1 MENSKTIALTT
12 LYIRFIPSPNAQSK
26 REKTAVATTTYKVS
40 FQIHMIIE
48 CCFIAFK
55 KEKTRRFSAF
65 GLMVSE
71 GNASSFGLFIEKVEI
86 LSLELI
92 PQSQEQLVTIVRH
105 LGGISDIVQAR
116 VIVVHI
122 RHKWIEVSV
131 SGGILVSQVYREV
144 LA

>member
-1 MENSKTIALTT
+1 
-12 LYIRFIPSPNAQSK
+12 
-26 REKTAVATTTYKVS
+26 
-40 FQIHMIIE
+40 
-48 CCFIAFK
+48 
-55 KEKTRRFSAF
+55 
-65 GLMVSE
+65 MVSE
-71 GNASSFGLFIEKVEI
+71 GNASSFGLFIEKGEI
-86 LSLELI
+86 LSLELV

-144 LA
+144 LAWISRSKRETIGGLPVGIVRGSGIGHAW